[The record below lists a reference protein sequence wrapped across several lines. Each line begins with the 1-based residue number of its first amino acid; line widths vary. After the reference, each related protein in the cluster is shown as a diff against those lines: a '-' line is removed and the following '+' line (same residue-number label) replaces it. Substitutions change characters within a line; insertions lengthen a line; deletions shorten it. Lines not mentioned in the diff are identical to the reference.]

1 MIFFKKNSIVANT
14 WGGAVART
22 WLETLDKRD
31 KSGFESEI
39 ILNQGLA
46 EELHKSIVKNFEKR
60 KLC

>member
-14 WGGAVART
+14 WGGAVTCT
-22 WLETLDKRD
+22 WPETLDKRD
-31 KSGFESEI
+31 KSGFKSEI

-46 EELHKSIVKNFEKR
+46 EELHKSIVKNFEKQ